1 MRKLFYF
8 LAMSAIVLG
17 MAFTFNACGGNDANN
32 PEPRRFKMNI
42 SKVSDT
48 SCKVEIQ
55 SPGEDVFFTDGFATS
70 EEFLKDPRGFVQNRL
85 NAYKE
90 ENKPT
95 YPEGLHAEIERSL
108 NDLDPETEYVIY
120 VCEVNEEYQAV
131 GNVEHKRVR
140 RGAEV
145 PEQSEEPEDPGTLD
159 PETYSV
165 ISCKEQI
172 GFPFKGGT
180 KGTILSVKGGFTYT
194 VNQSWVTVEN
204 GGYDN
209 VSHPLQGYG
218 WRYIVIKITVEPGEK
233 AQAEIVFTHTETGKT
248 AKMVVLR
255 DDATQPGYEYS
266 ASPTALE
273 GTASGK
279 FYTSPYSAVYFSKGN
294 LQYQASTGTWKFA
307 DKQWEVIGDA
317 NENISD
323 SYSGWIDLFG
333 WQSARNPTRTQV
345 DGLYGADFAEYA
357 MILITNGG
365 NKADIWHLL
374 TGEEMKYLFRDRPRA
389 EELIALGSVDGVYGL
404 ILLPDDW
411 TTPPAG
417 APFVASPMNGLEK
430 SGDDGYKEA
439 DHDCFTD
446 NTYTIIQ
453 WNAMEAKGAVFF
465 PSGGRRYENKMAK
478 RCEDGYGYYQTY
490 APISQKALFSLYY
503 GFCFFQF
510 SSKLIRAQAV
520 NWEDY
525 GTSVR
530 LVRMARK

>member
-1 MRKLFYF
+1 MKKLISFI
-8 LAMSAIVLG
+8 AITAVALG
-17 MAFTFNACGGNDANN
+17 MASCGGNDANN

-70 EEFLKDPRGFVQNRL
+70 EEFLKDPRSFVQNRL

-120 VCEVNEEYQAV
+120 VCEVNEDYQAV

-159 PETYSV
+159 PETYPV
-165 ISCKEQI
+165 ISCAEQI
-172 GFPFKGGT
+172 GFPFKGEA
-180 KGTILSVKGGFTYT
+180 KESALNVKGGFTWT
-194 VNQSWVTVEN
+194 VNQSWVTIEN
-204 GGYDN
+204 VGFLN
-209 VSHPLQGYG
+209 VGHPLQKYG
-218 WRYIVIKITVEPGEK
+218 WRYPVVSITVEPGEK

-248 AKMVVLR
+248 AKMIVLR

-294 LQYQASTGTWKFA
+294 LQYQASTGTWQFA
-307 DKQWEVIGDA
+307 SKQWEVIGDA

-333 WQSARNPTRTQV
+333 WLSARNPTRTQN
-345 DGLYGADFAEYA
+345 DGLYGADFAEYD
-357 MILITNGG
+357 MVSITNGG
-365 NKADIWHLL
+365 NKTDIWHLL

-389 EELIALGSVDGVYGL
+389 EELIALGSVDGVNGL

-411 TTPPAG
+411 TTPPDG
-417 APFVASPMNGLEK
+417 VPFVASPMNGLEK
-430 SGDDGYKEA
+430 SLDDGYKEA

-446 NTYTIIQ
+446 NTYSIIE
-453 WNAMEAKGAVFF
+453 WNAMETKGAVFF
-465 PSGGRRYENKMAK
+465 PCGGRRNQTEMDRGN
-478 RCEDGYGYYQTY
+478 EGDYQTY
-490 APISQKALFSLYY
+490 APIPRKLMLELYND
-503 GFCFFQF
+503 FRVFNF
-510 SSKLIRAQAV
+510 SSKLIRARGTTDR
-520 NWEDY
+520 DY

-530 LVRMARK
+530 LVRIARK